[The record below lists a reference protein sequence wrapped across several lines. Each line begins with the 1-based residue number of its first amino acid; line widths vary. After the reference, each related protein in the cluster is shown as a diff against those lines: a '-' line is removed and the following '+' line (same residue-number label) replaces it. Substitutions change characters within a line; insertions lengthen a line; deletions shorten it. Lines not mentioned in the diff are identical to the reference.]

1 MGTLGCVPAYDRYFI
16 AGIKPQGVVT
26 GNYNINSILKLVDFY
41 EKNVDRL
48 EAVRK
53 EMVVYD
59 LPYPQMKMLD
69 MGFGQIG
76 FDLDTGKGL
85 KVAH

>member
-48 EAVRK
+48 VFYLLNK
-53 EMVVYD
+53 
-59 LPYPQMKMLD
+59 
-69 MGFGQIG
+69 
-76 FDLDTGKGL
+76 
-85 KVAH
+85 